1 MADQNYSNIQV
12 PPTTTMSA
20 HVAAENPHPQYLM
33 VSELVSSVSSFVSL
47 ENLHNVVISD
57 PSALSGTILVN
68 DAQSW
73 IPVSAVE
80 FFTSAVTYATTTDPG
95 IVTLATSEDIDSGV
109 TTTVVTPNLLKSQ
122 IDKYDEYFTDI
133 YARINTTLSIPKA
146 NTIESGIVRLATIND
161 FTGNTRD
168 VAITPPVLKNV
179 SNNLNDSINLKQ
191 DKLTAGTGVNAARLA
206 ENVVEV
212 TGVQASL
219 VAGNYIDANALADS
233 NTISVIGLQPAL
245 IAGTGIN
252 AIRLLNNNIIEVSD
266 IPQNSVTNLVTD
278 LASKQPLLANKGR
291 FTELVNGSTVDCT
304 LQDGEH
310 IEIDPIT
317 NQINCTVDYGL
328 VDSKNQGPVFL
339 TDQLLEILK
348 TDNFPANTAVSPAA
362 FAQTVLGFLNIFSGN
377 STNDP
382 RDPLDP
388 NITDPTDP
396 NYIGVN
402 NKEHSY
408 GTCGSLVFPLFR
420 FTDDRGDTRCLAI
433 ISGTSRES
441 FPGQCNISLACEG
454 YYQLNEVLF
463 FWAHPYSAIHKVMFK
478 RAHHVHLD
486 GTDLTSDDYPE
497 FVSYTI
503 DDTINSTI
511 NKLFLLDT
519 CVDNIVVDIVSTDE
533 STTTY
538 NNFVDWFVIGLV
550 DANNLPKWLYSTSTL
565 PTTLIYTQD
574 AQITAGYKEQAKT
587 LYDNTHVSGQNDPIQ
602 GLTITDPDTGTI
614 IKDVYVRD
622 KGNANLATKMRCASP
637 IYYIK
642 AGNNTDKGGSAACAL
657 KYKSSFTRYHKFEDS
672 HAYVIEGL
680 SILISLGHGDRN
692 TSHAF
697 GFTIYFEKL
706 YIYKEYKND
715 GTGDYDLV
723 VDPTESIVK
732 TEFKA
737 NSSAQTV
744 ISDVFCPSA
753 ILNTSGKDLSTE
765 LPDETIQ
772 NNPVFK
778 LNNSWL
784 AGKQPN
790 LPLTLDVGYNDDEIY
805 FEISGKIKAV
815 TGRTW
820 GNVRLFYSK
829 NVSYTMVQK

>member
-33 VSELVSSVSSFVSL
+33 VSELVSSVSSFISL
-47 ENLHNVVISD
+47 ENLHNVVVSD

-122 IDKYDEYFTDI
+122 IDRYDEYFTDI

-191 DKLTAGTGVNAARLA
+191 DKLTAGTGVNAAKLA
-206 ENVVEV
+206 ENIVEV

-219 VAGNYIDANALADS
+219 VAGNYIDANALANN

-310 IEIDPIT
+310 IEIDPVT
-317 NQINCTVDYGL
+317 NRINCTVDYDW

-339 TDQLLEILK
+339 TDQLFEILK
-348 TDNFPANTAVSPAA
+348 TNNFPANTAVSPAA
-362 FAQTVLGFLNIFSGN
+362 FVQTVLGFLNIFSGN
-377 STNDP
+377 SENDP
-382 RDPLDP
+382 QD
-388 NITDPTDP
+388 N
-396 NYIGVN
+396 GVN
-402 NKEHSY
+402 NKTHSY

-433 ISGTSRES
+433 ISGTIHES

-463 FWAHPYSAIHKVMFK
+463 FWAHPYSGRYRVQFI
-478 RAHHVHLD
+478 RAHHTLLD
-486 GTDLTSDDYPE
+486 CTDGSDVPSAYYPE
-497 FVSYTI
+497 KIKDTI
-503 DDTINSTI
+503 DSSINSTI
-511 NKLFLLDT
+511 NKLFPLNT
-519 CVDNIVVDIVSTDE
+519 CVDTIIADVVPIDVDDPQVT
-533 STTTY
+533 
-538 NNFVDWFVIGLV
+538 NFVDWFVVGLV
-550 DANNLPKWLYSTSTL
+550 DAINLPKWLYSASTL

-574 AQITAGYKEQAKT
+574 SQVTAGYQEQAKT
-587 LYDNTHVSGQNDPIQ
+587 LYDNTHVSGANDPIQ

-614 IKDVYVRD
+614 IKDIYVRD
-622 KGNANLATKMRCASP
+622 KGNTNLATKMRCASP

-642 AGNNTDKGGSAACAL
+642 AGNNTNKGGSAACAL
-657 KYKSSFTRYHKFEDS
+657 KYRSSFTRYHKFEDS

-680 SILISLGHGDRN
+680 SILISLGHGDLN

-706 YIYKEYKND
+706 YIYKEYKN
-715 GTGDYDLV
+715 GNTGDYDLI
-723 VDPTESIVK
+723 VDPAKSIVK

-744 ISDVFCPSA
+744 ISDVFCPSV

-765 LPDETIQ
+765 LPEETIQ
-772 NNPVFK
+772 NNPVFI

-784 AGKQPN
+784 VGKQAN

-805 FEISGKIKAV
+805 FEISGKIKVV

-829 NVSYTMVQK
+829 DVSYTMVQKQISTENQNG